1 LKEHDVSVGIGTLWR
16 FFKRRKIARKKD
28 GACRN
33 VAARWGQLDLD
44 PTRIVFID
52 ETAANIK
59 MARLLRLCAPG
70 RPLSRRRASRPLESH
85 HFHRCSAPRRNRRAH
100 GVLRVLHF

>member
-33 VAARWGQLDLD
+33 VAAR
-44 PTRIVFID
+44 
-52 ETAANIK
+52 
-59 MARLLRLCAPG
+59 
-70 RPLSRRRASRPLESH
+70 
-85 HFHRCSAPRRNRRAH
+85 
-100 GVLRVLHF
+100 